1 METVPTPKLETF
13 HNIGSQTDWIVMVVY
28 FLLIMAFGSYFGK
41 YNRSTKDFF
50 FGGRRFK
57 WWLIAFSIVATG
69 VGSHSFVK
77 YSAKGFEHGLS
88 STMTYIN
95 DWFFIPFFLFGWLP
109 IIVYTKIRSIPEYFE
124 KRFSPS
130 ARFLATLLLLLYMV
144 GYISIGFLTL
154 GKAAMPMLPE
164 SFALFGSTFDITLM
178 GVVIVIAVITGAYI
192 TFGGQTA
199 VIFTDLLQ
207 GFILLF
213 AGFLLFFLGL
223 SYIGGFDVFWN
234 LLPTE
239 WKLPLAKFNE
249 PSSFNFVGIFW
260 QDGIAGSI
268 GFLFMNMG
276 LIMRFMATKSV
287 DEGRK
292 AATFNILF
300 MLPLS
305 AVVVGGAGWLGKAIS
320 VADPVTVPPNTSPD
334 QIFVVVANIVAL
346 PGVFGFIM
354 AALTAALMS
363 TVDTLI
369 NATAAIYINDVHRPV
384 KKWFKSKVL
393 SQKDT
398 DKKELYAARVASIAI
413 TTLGVIGVLAFKNFP
428 TVYEAH
434 GYFHSTLTPPLVVAI
449 FLGIFWKR
457 FTPAAVIST
466 FVGGVALM
474 LLGAKYP
481 GILIAPFDHG
491 IEMDPAHPYSY
502 IRALYN
508 LFVCAAVGVII
519 TFTTGLQIKTVNRIK
534 ATSNPRVIMAGIT
547 TVAVIFFIV
556 VAFAKNIFGV
566 QPSEPSMIALM
577 IILGLLVSVLVSLSV
592 TYYVKYNQEQNT
604 VGLTVWSINQ
614 AKEWFK
620 GGKVNNKEGEKVKV
634 NWKVKEGEEDTV
646 NLSVNDMEKMK
657 AEVGDLVYMCDAR
670 GFFGGL
676 KSAHSMVGEP
686 HNEDGLIYIN
696 NEHLLDGQF
705 VKGKPLEVEKEM

>member
-1 METVPTPKLETF
+1 METSTQELHQTF
-13 HNIGSQTDWIVMVVY
+13 HSIGSSTDWIVMVVY
-28 FLLIMAFGSYFGK
+28 FMVIMLFGSYFGK

-95 DWFFIPFFLFGWLP
+95 DWFFLPFFLFGWLP

-130 ARFLATLLLLLYMV
+130 ARFLATVLLLFYMI
-144 GYISIGFLTL
+144 GYIGIGFLTL
-154 GKAAMPMLPE
+154 GKAVLPMLPE
-164 SFALFGSTFDITLM
+164 SFTLFGTTFQITLM
-178 GVVIVIAVITGAYI
+178 GAVIVIAVITGIYI

-213 AGFLLFFLGL
+213 AGFFLFFLGI
-223 SYIGGFDVFWN
+223 SYVGGIDVFWN
-234 LLPTE
+234 LLPME
-239 WKLPLAKFNE
+239 WKMPLAKFNR
-249 PSSFNFVGIFW
+249 PTDFNFVGIFW
-260 QDGIAGSI
+260 QDGVAGSI

-305 AVVVGGAGWLGKAIS
+305 AIVVGNAGWIGKAIS
-320 VADPVTVPPNTSPD
+320 ITNPEIVPPNTSPD

-369 NATAAIYINDVHRPV
+369 NATAAIYINDVHRPIKV
-384 KKWFKSKVL
+384 FLKSKIL
-393 SQKDT
+393 SKKET
-398 DKKELYAARVASIAI
+398 DKNELAAARYSSIVI
-413 TTLGVIGVLAFKNFP
+413 TILGIISVLAFKSFP

-449 FLGIFWKR
+449 FLGLFWRR
-457 FTPAAVIST
+457 FTPAGVIAT
-466 FVGGVALM
+466 FVSGVALM
-474 LLGAKYP
+474 IVGLHDP
-481 GILIAPFDHG
+481 NVITPFNHG
-491 IEMDPAHPYSY
+491 IQMDPDHPYSY

-508 LFVCAAVGVII
+508 MVVCII
-519 TFTTGLQIKTVNRIK
+519 PAILVTLTTNKQNQIVKSLKQNK
-534 ATSNPRVIMAGIT
+534 N
-547 TVAVIFFIV
+547 
-556 VAFAKNIFGV
+556 KNIIIYFLLGLSV
-566 QPSEPSMIALM
+566 LIFL
-577 IILGLLVSVLVSLSV
+577 IILFDLAPLSLQFFGIFLMMGSTAIAS
-592 TYYVKYNQEQNT
+592 TYLIDYDPELQT
-604 VGLTVWSINQ
+604 TGLTVWSVAK
-614 AKEWFK
+614 AKEFFK
-620 GGKVNNKEGEKVKV
+620 GGKVNEEEGEIITV
-634 NWKVKEGEEDTV
+634 NWKKQEGEEDV
-646 NLSVNDMEKMK
+646 VYFSQNDMEKMK
-657 AEVGDLVYMCDAR
+657 ANVGDLVYLCDKR
-670 GFFGGL
+670 RYLGGL
-676 KSAHSMVGEP
+676 KSVHSV
-686 HNEDGLIYIN
+686 Y
-696 NEHLLDGQF
+696 
-705 VKGKPLEVEKEM
+705 GKPHKQDGIVYITEENLLNGVFEKGVELTAEKEM

>member
-1 METVPTPKLETF
+1 MEKF
-13 HNIGSQTDWIVMVVY
+13 HNIGTSTDWIVMVAY
-28 FLLIMAFGSYFGK
+28 FLAIMLFGSYFGR

-50 FGGRRFK
+50 FGGRRFA

-69 VGSHSFVK
+69 VGSHSFIK

-95 DWFFIPFFLFGWLP
+95 DWFFLPFFLFGWLP

-124 KRFSPS
+124 KRFSPL
-130 ARFLATLLLLLYMV
+130 ARFLATVLLLFYMI
-144 GYISIGFLTL
+144 GYIGIGFLTL
-154 GKAAMPMLPE
+154 GKAAQPLLPE
-164 SFALFGSTFDITLM
+164 SFVLLGENFQVTLM
-178 GVVIVIAVITGAYI
+178 GIVIVIAIITGIYI

-213 AGFLLFFLGL
+213 AGFLLFFLGI
-223 SYIGGFDVFWN
+223 SYVGGFDIFWDI
-234 LLPTE
+234 LPTE
-239 WKLPLAKFNE
+239 WKMPLAKFNE

-260 QDGIAGSI
+260 QDGVAGSV

-305 AVVVGGAGWLGKAIS
+305 AIVVGNAGWIGKAIS
-320 VADPVTVPPNTSPD
+320 MTEPQLVPPTTSPD
-334 QIFVVVANIVAL
+334 QIFVVVANLVST

-369 NATAAIYINDVHRPV
+369 NATAAIYINDVYRPTRDFL
-384 KKWFKSKVL
+384 KKRRDSGR
-393 SQKDT
+393 QKDRR
-398 DKKELYAARVASIAI
+398 ELNAARISSIAI
-413 TTLGVIGVLAFKNFP
+413 TILGVLSVLAFKNFP

-449 FLGIFWKR
+449 FLGLFWKR
-457 FTPAAVIST
+457 FTPAGVITT

-474 LLGAKYP
+474 ILALYYP
-481 GILIAPFDHG
+481 NVISPFDHG
-491 IEMDPAHPYSY
+491 IEMNPDHPYSY

-508 LFVCAAVGVII
+508 TFVC
-519 TFTTGLQIKTVNRIK
+519 TL
-534 ATSNPRVIMAGIT
+534 
-547 TVAVIFFIV
+547 VAVV
-556 VAFAKNIFGV
+556 VTLTVSQQNN
-566 QPSEPSMIALM
+566 
-577 IILGLLVSVLVSLSV
+577 LVSVIRKSDKHKEIMYLFIIVEILLFSIVLFNLLSVQLLFLSSFILVILVSISV
-592 TYYVKYNQEQNT
+592 TYFIPYDEFANT
-604 VGLTVWSINQ
+604 EGLTVWSVAK
-614 AKEWFK
+614 AKEMFK
-620 GGKVNNKEGEKVKV
+620 GSKLNEREGENVQV
-634 NWKVKEGEEDTV
+634 DWKTKEDEQDTI
-646 NLSVNDMEKMK
+646 NLSHSDMKKMEAEK
-657 AEVGDLVYMCDAR
+657 GDLVYLCDNR
-670 GFFGGL
+670 KWYGGL
-676 KSAHSMVGEP
+676 KSIHSVIGEP
-686 HNEDGLIYIN
+686 HDENGIVYIN
-696 NEHLLDGQF
+696 EEQKLNGVF
-705 VKGKPLEVEKEM
+705 VEGKALVAEKEM

>member
-1 METVPTPKLETF
+1 
-13 HNIGSQTDWIVMVVY
+13 MVVY
-28 FLLIMAFGSYFGK
+28 FVAIMLFGSYFGK

-50 FGGRRFK
+50 FGGRRFA

-109 IIVYTKIRSIPEYFE
+109 IIIYTRIRSIPEYFE

-130 ARFLATLLLLLYMV
+130 ARFLATILLLFYMI
-144 GYISIGFLTL
+144 GYIGIGFLTL
-154 GKAAMPMLPE
+154 GKAIIPMLPE
-164 SFALFGSTFDITLM
+164 SFVMFGTQFNITLM
-178 GVVIVIAVITGAYI
+178 GAVSVIAVITGIYI

-213 AGFLLFFLGL
+213 AGFLLFFLGI
-223 SYIGGFDVFWN
+223 SFVGGFDVFWN
-234 LLPTE
+234 ILPTE
-239 WKLPLAKFNE
+239 WKMPLAKFNE

-260 QDGIAGSI
+260 QDGVAGSV

-276 LIMRFMATKSV
+276 LIMRFMATRSV

-292 AATFNILF
+292 AAAFNILF

-305 AVVVGGAGWLGKAIS
+305 AIVVGNAGWIGKALSIS
-320 VADPVTVPPNTSPD
+320 DPTLVPPNTSPD
-334 QIFVVVANIVAL
+334 QIFVVIANIVSS

-369 NATAAIYINDVHRPV
+369 NATAAIYINDVYRPI
-384 KKWFKSKVL
+384 KKFLKRKDKTKKIKDRNELRAARYASVAVTALGVL
-393 SQKDT
+393 S
-398 DKKELYAARVASIAI
+398 
-413 TTLGVIGVLAFKNFP
+413 VLAFKNFP

-449 FLGIFWKR
+449 FFGLFWKK
-457 FTPAAVIST
+457 FTPAAVIAT

-474 LLGAKYP
+474 IV
-481 GILIAPFDHG
+481 GIHDPTVISPFDHG
-491 IEMDPAHPYSY
+491 IEMNPDHPYSY

-508 LFVCAAVGVII
+508 TFVCVLIATLATVTTGMQHSVVAKIKDMSNSKQIFYVLTII
-519 TFTTGLQIKTVNRIK
+519 TVLLFALVLFNVGNTAFHYIIIFTL
-534 ATSNPRVIMAGIT
+534 S
-547 TVAVIFFIV
+547 FFT
-556 VAFAKNIFGV
+556 
-566 QPSEPSMIALM
+566 
-577 IILGLLVSVLVSLSV
+577 IIISTHFVDYDETL
-592 TYYVKYNQEQNT
+592 NT
-604 VGLTVWSINQ
+604 DGLTVWSIKK
-614 AKEWFK
+614 AKEKFK
-620 GGKVNNKEGEKVKV
+620 GSKLNEEIGEIIKVMWKKKEDEADVANFSK
-634 NWKVKEGEEDTV
+634 
-646 NLSVNDMEKMK
+646 NDMKLMK
-657 AEVGDLVYMCDAR
+657 AGEGDLIYLCDAR
-670 GFFGGL
+670 KYLGGL
-676 KSAHSMVGEP
+676 KSIHTVYGEP
-686 HNEDGLIYIN
+686 HDEDGVVYIN
-696 NEHLLDGQF
+696 NEHLLNGQF
-705 VKGKPLEVEKEM
+705 VEGKPLTAEKEM